1 MYLKP
6 ISKLGLLIALHTL
19 IMGIAGCKERPNE
32 STTASSVARTEDWSA
47 VQQRKQ
53 MEFDTYIKRRPVSWN
68 WFNESPLGFNGVPL
82 VVLRSL
88 IDFFPEIWLKDGSLD
103 HMGFPPSPH
112 DYNADGSLR
121 AREKRQGLPAGFVW
135 EEDKTEPNPKKQTL
149 NVFFSCSGCHTG
161 RVIVGNKVKYIP
173 GGPGTEQEAQY
184 YAYLLRETASRFIS
198 NSSPDPD
205 LSKPN
210 QDSLQKFYAY
220 LTSVKADIVSG
231 KKSPGYFF
239 GGRIYDKANAATD
252 YKALALSELDKV
264 LDPTN
269 YQEVMR
275 NVTGSYGKVDI
286 LYNRLAANLMYS
298 GKEGIQAPPLQFSKP
313 GQMDPWG
320 VVQGN
325 IVLNA
330 IREDASW
337 LAYMDQRY
345 KNNPEIHDLFFA
357 GNTETDP
364 KKRYGKAAAQI
375 LRNGFGLLARK
386 EQDPS
391 ESIKDIMH
399 ISQWYAKKPA
409 NIDIKP
415 LWNSK
420 NEVRANWDGNQGE
433 SARVLASGVS
443 SVGDPRK
450 VNTRIH
456 AAMNPFI
463 SELPSP
469 AYPFAVDLAK
479 AELGKPLF
487 EAQCTGCHFPRNA
500 KLYDIK
506 TDRNRLLPVGPFAR
520 AGLVGLT
527 MEACDIGRKRDGG
540 ARKIDDFNVAE
551 DWCGPKEADESDLYA
566 HIDLK
571 NETRDGGVP
580 LGYKA
585 DTLEGVWAVGPFL
598 HNGSVPT
605 LWHMLQPADK
615 RPKTFVRG
623 NIAYDQ
629 KLVGFVWDKEPKR
642 SDYPK
647 GEMMHFTVFDTS
659 LGGNSNTGH
668 EHGVQLSDEEKMNL
682 IEYLKTL

>member
-1 MYLKP
+1 MN
-6 ISKLGLLIALHTL
+6 SKHIRTFGLLIVLQLVTAV
-19 IMGIAGCKERPNE
+19 ISGCRP
-32 STTASSVARTEDWSA
+32 RTEDSQTASYIPRNDDWSA
-47 VQQRKQ
+47 IQAKKQ
-53 MEFDTYIKRRPVSWN
+53 KEFKDYIARRPVSWA

-82 VVLRSL
+82 VVLRSFV
-88 IDFFPEIWLKDGSLD
+88 DFFPDIWLKDGSLD
-103 HMGFPPSPH
+103 HLGFPPHST
-112 DYNADGSLR
+112 DYNEDGTLR
-121 AREKRQGLPAGFVW
+121 AKEKRLGLPAGFVW
-135 EEDKTEPNPKKQTL
+135 EEDKTETNPKKQTL
-149 NVFFSCSGCHTG
+149 NVFFSCAGCHTG

-184 YAYLLRETASRFIS
+184 YAMLLRETASRLIS
-198 NSSPDPD
+198 NSSPDPT

-210 QDSLQKFYAY
+210 QDNLNKFYAY
-220 LTSVKADIVSG
+220 LTGVRADIASG
-231 KKSPGYFF
+231 KKSPAYFF
-239 GGRIYDKANAATD
+239 GGRIYNKANRTD

-264 LDPTN
+264 LEPSH
-269 YQEVMR
+269 YQDVMKG
-275 NVTGSYGKVDI
+275 VIGSYGKVDI

-298 GKEGIQAPPLQFSKP
+298 GKEGIPAPPLNFSKP

-330 IREDASW
+330 LREDASW

-345 KNNPEIHDLFFA
+345 KNTPEIHDLIFA

-375 LRNGFGLLARK
+375 VRNGFGLLARK

-391 ESIKDIMH
+391 ESMKDMMF

-420 NEVRANWDGNQGE
+420 DEVRANWDGNQGE

-463 SELPSP
+463 SDLPSP
-469 AYPFAVDLAK
+469 AYPFAVDLAR
-479 AELGKPLF
+479 AEKGKPLF
-487 EAQCTGCHFPRNA
+487 ESNCTGCHFPRNA

-506 TDRNRLLPVGPFAR
+506 TDRNRLLPVGPLAR

-540 ARKIDDFNVAE
+540 ARKIDDFDIAE

-571 NETRDGGVP
+571 TETRDGGVP

-585 DTLEGVWAVGPFL
+585 DTLAGVWAAGPFL

-605 LWHMLQPADK
+605 LWHLLQTADK
-615 RPKTFVRG
+615 RPKKFVRG
-623 NIAYDQ
+623 NINYDQ

-642 SDYPK
+642 SEYPK
-647 GEMMHFTVFDTS
+647 GEMMHFTVYDTA

-668 EHGVQLSDEEKMNL
+668 EHGVQLSDEEKMDL
-682 IEYLKTL
+682 MEYMKTL